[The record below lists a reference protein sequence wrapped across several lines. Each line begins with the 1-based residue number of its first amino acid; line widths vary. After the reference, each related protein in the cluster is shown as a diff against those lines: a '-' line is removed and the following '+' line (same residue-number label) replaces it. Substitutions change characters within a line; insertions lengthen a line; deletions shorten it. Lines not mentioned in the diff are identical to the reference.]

1 MRNGSYIGLS
11 LGTNWMPRNLSFYY
25 GVEQDRIDNAIRHAQ
40 EQATTEAFEAL
51 INSDIRTKFCYK
63 MLRLLRSAEKKIMWG
78 KQWRGNVSEDDA
90 RETLRKFREIHRYYQ
105 ERLHYFLDKMDRSA
119 EIELSRHFWY
129 YDSDTDE
136 VVDEDT
142 GKRYRV

>member
-1 MRNGSYIGLS
+1 MRYHTHIGLS
-11 LGTNWMPRNLSFYY
+11 LGRNFVPSNLAFYY
-25 GVEQDRIDNAIRHAQ
+25 GVEQDRIDNAIRRAQ

-78 KQWRGNVSEDDA
+78 KQWRNVDENDA

-136 VVDEDT
+136 VVDDDT